1 MTWIS
6 NLKVIFR
13 PNYVD
18 VRGGFSSKHKKEFVR
33 ENCYD
38 RCNGKENQEQ
48 LLIVRG
54 EMVSFEM
61 GVPPAIDLAKIH
73 RHFNARRLKNIKLI
87 IDISQ
92 LL

>member
-6 NLKVIFR
+6 NLKGISR

-18 VRGGFSSKHKKEFVR
+18 VRGGFSSKHKKEFAR

-48 LLIVRG
+48 LLIVRA
-54 EMVSFEM
+54 EM
-61 GVPPAIDLAKIH
+61 VPPAIELAKIH
-73 RHFNARRLKNIKLI
+73 RHFNAGRLKNIKLI